1 MKRHNFFLPES
12 LVAELKSIASEKGMT
27 MSEVIR
33 TVLAQWLL
41 EQNAE
46 TTA

>member
-12 LVAELKSIASEKGMT
+12 LVAELKAIAVEKGVN
-27 MSEVIR
+27 MSELIR

-41 EQNAE
+41 EQDDKTPA
-46 TTA
+46 